1 MGNKISYSEAF
12 AELQQIV
19 LEMENSEIGL
29 DMLDV
34 KVKRA
39 SVLLKIC
46 KDKLY
51 KTEENVQE
59 TLKNLNAEL

>member
-1 MGNKISYSEAF
+1 MGNKISYAEAF
-12 AELQQIV
+12 AELEQIV
-19 LEMENSEIGL
+19 SEMENSEIGL
-29 DMLDV
+29 DMLDA

-46 KDKLY
+46 RDKLH

-59 TLKNLNAEL
+59 SLKGLDV